1 MFKKAN
7 SILFLSL
14 LLILIPLAYFTKDLS
29 KPILLSIPSC
39 NIKVDCEYCVSENS
53 DRLQSIIDKPNLA
66 AWHNDFI
73 FDHAGQ
79 DFKGLW
85 NIKYGDEATF
95 GTQIYSYAFTIR
107 GYSDAGIYTKEGP
120 LPKADLYLCTC
131 VPNGAP
137 YEIYIIGLLKK

>member
-1 MFKKAN
+1 MSKKAT

-39 NIKVDCEYCVSENS
+39 NIEVNCEYCVSQNS
-53 DRLQSIIDKPNLA
+53 ARLQSIIDKPNLA

-107 GYSDAGIYTKEGP
+107 GYSDAGIYTKEGL

-131 VPNGAP
+131 VPSGAP
-137 YEIYIIGLLKK
+137 YEIYIIGLLKQ

>member
-39 NIKVDCEYCVSENS
+39 NIKVDCEYCVSQNS
-53 DRLQSIIDKPNLA
+53 ARLQSIIDKPNLA

-107 GYSDAGIYTKEGP
+107 GYSDSGIYTKGGA

>member
-1 MFKKAN
+1 MSKKAT

-39 NIKVDCEYCVSENS
+39 NIEVNCEYCVSQNS
-53 DRLQSIIDKPNLA
+53 ARLQSIIDKPNLA
-66 AWHNDFI
+66 AWHNNFI
-73 FDHAGQ
+73 FDHVGQ

-85 NIKYGDEATF
+85 NIKYGDEVIF
-95 GTQIYSYAFTIR
+95 GTQNYSYLFTIR
-107 GYSDAGIYTKEGP
+107 GYSNAGIYTKEGP

-131 VPNGAP
+131 VPNGSP